1 MKEVDP
7 VETVLKARRIPGCE
21 YQGEWP
27 ANPADYIEK
36 ARSTPGVE
44 YQGDCGREEEGYCKE
59 RPDRAHCDCWWDGE
73 PCCACWYDGDNEEE
87 RHQRYLQLHAGR
99 SILLDAQQIERV
111 LSTYDPEIWRIFRAK
126 LQEIEREI
134 EEVKR

>member
-1 MKEVDP
+1 MKHE
-7 VETVLKARRIPGCE
+7 
-21 YQGEWP
+21 
-27 ANPADYIEK
+27 ANPADYIPR

-44 YQGDCGREEEGYCKE
+44 YEGDLGTEEEGYCKE
-59 RPDRAHCDCWWDGE
+59 RSDRAHCDCWWDGE

-99 SILLDAQQIERV
+99 SILLRILGGHAPGQIWNV
-111 LSTYDPEIWRIFRAK
+111 VFQAL
-126 LQEIEREI
+126 LEIEREI